1 MQLFMYKDGLP
12 RDVKGKIPEFA
23 QKRHDF
29 TKRFCEKQ
37 GWSVS
42 NLSIEQ
48 IIEVRKQPEWIKA
61 GAIITEEKCKTGR
74 YDIVNFGKEG
84 YIFTMDTQ
92 DKPGVTTSY
101 VPMKARIT
109 NWLFKRLGVEKIK

>member
-42 NLSIEQ
+42 NLSIEK
-48 IIEVRKQPEWIKA
+48 IIEVRKQPEWIEA
-61 GAIITEEKCKTGR
+61 GTITTKEESAAGR
-74 YDIVNFGKEG
+74 YDMMDFGKKG
-84 YIFTMDTQ
+84 YIFTIDTQ
-92 DKPGVTTSY
+92 DKPGVTTSHI
-101 VPMKARIT
+101 P
-109 NWLFKRLGVEKIK
+109 LKIQI